1 MAEDTFVHLHLH
13 TEYSLLDGAIRLR
26 DLFPRAREYGYSAVA
41 MTDHGAMYGALK
53 FYESALK
60 HGIKPLLG
68 CEVYVAPKGM
78 KDRSARSSGDA
89 AYHLVLIARDI
100 TGYKNLLKL
109 VSIARFEGFYYKPR
123 VDIPLL
129 EELNEG
135 LFALSA
141 CLHGQIPAALR
152 HGDMNGAR
160 SLAET
165 YASIFKDRF
174 FLELQENG
182 IPEQNQV
189 NRALVDLGK
198 ELGIPLVATNDCH
211 YLNPEDAHAHEVL
224 MCIQTGRTMNDKG
237 RMRLSTE
244 SLYFASPQEMQE
256 RFAWYPEALAM
267 TVEIASQ
274 CDVTIETGRHHF
286 PRFPLEKGETYEE
299 RFERLARQ
307 GFEQRLRE
315 QDIDQDMIPAY
326 RQRLDGELEIIKQK
340 GFASY
345 FLIVSD
351 FINWAKAQG
360 IPVGPGRGSAAGS
373 LVAYSMRITD
383 LDPVRYGLFFER
395 FLNVERE
402 SLPDID
408 VDFCMKRRD
417 EVIEYVGRKYGG
429 EEYVAQIITFGQM
442 KAKAVVR
449 DVARGLGIP
458 YQEADRIAKLIPD
471 QLGITLD
478 KALEME
484 PRLGDLMK
492 GDPRIKE
499 LISVA
504 RVLEGL
510 SRHSSTHAAGVVIS
524 DKPMVEYLPLTKGQ
538 NNETVTQFDM
548 KDVEKVGLIKFDF
561 LGLKTLTVIDTA
573 VKLVKE
579 HMGDEINLSTLP
591 LDDPDTYE
599 LLASGDT
606 TGVFQLESAGMKD
619 LIRRMRPTQFTDMI
633 ALVALYRPGPLESGM
648 VDQFVDAKHG
658 LIEVKYLL
666 PQLEPILKE
675 TYGVIVYQ
683 EQVMKIAQELA
694 GYSLGEGDLLRRA
707 MGKKKPEVMA
717 AQRER
722 FMTGAEELGI
732 DPGKAAIIF
741 DLMEKF
747 AGYGF
752 NKSHSAA
759 YALISYQTAW
769 LKAHYRVPFMA
780 SLLSNELGN
789 TDGVMKFMTECQ
801 DAGIKVLPPDINHS
815 RTDFPLEGDNIRFGL
830 AAVKNVGAGAIDAIV
845 EEREKNGRYESFEDF
860 CARVNLSRVNKRVME
875 SLIKCGAFDSLGHR
889 RAQLF
894 AVLDDAIE
902 YGQAKNRERAA
913 GQMSLFDLMGSGA
926 DKGSVSL
933 KIPDMPE
940 WGAAELLACEK
951 EALGFYISGHPL
963 DPYRNDL
970 LRLSPVN
977 TMNMTGLADG
987 SRISLGG
994 IVRSIKEITTKKGD
1008 RMAFLVFEDLKG
1020 SVELVCFPEVYA
1032 RCRDVLAEEKPLWV
1046 QGIVKIEGGETN
1058 HQPGDRETG
1067 NGEGEN
1073 SGGKVTCKVL
1083 ADSIELLEDACRKK
1097 ARGLVIE
1104 IHSDRVGM
1112 RAIDRM
1118 KELLSSGRGDYPVTL
1133 KIFVPGR
1140 GRVELA
1146 LPPDYNVAGS
1156 PELSE
1161 GLMKLLGY
1169 PGVYYEYEAEE
1180 AQAAS
1185 AREYYRRNGSHGS

>member
-1 MAEDTFVHLHLH
+1 MPEDKFVHLHLH
-13 TEYSLLDGAIRLR
+13 TEYSLLDGAIRLK
-26 DLFPRAREYGYSAVA
+26 DLFPRAKEYGYSAVS

-53 FYESALK
+53 FYETALK
-60 HGIKPLLG
+60 HDIKPILG

-78 KDRSARSSGDA
+78 KDRSARSSGEA
-89 AYHLVLIARDI
+89 AYHLVLLAKDN
-100 TGYKNLLKL
+100 TGYRNLLKL
-109 VSIARFEGFYYKPR
+109 VSTARFEGFYYKPR

-129 EELNEG
+129 EELNDG

-141 CLHGQIPAALR
+141 CLHGQVPAAIM
-152 HGDMNGAR
+152 HGDMDGAR

-182 IPEQNQV
+182 IPEQTDV
-189 NRALVDLGK
+189 NKGLVELGK
-198 ELGIPLVATNDCH
+198 KLGIPLVATNDCH

-224 MCIQTGRTMNDKG
+224 MCIQTGRTMNDAG
-237 RMRLSTE
+237 RMRLSTD
-244 SLYFASPQEMQE
+244 SLYFTSPEEMAE
-256 RFAWYPEALAM
+256 RFSWYPEALAQ

-274 CDVTIETGRHHF
+274 CDVTLETGKHHF
-286 PRFPLEKGETYEE
+286 PRFPLDEGETYEQ
-299 RFERLARQ
+299 RFEKLARD
-307 GFEQRLRE
+307 GFEQRIRE
-315 QDIDQDMIPAY
+315 QGIGEDELPAY
-326 RQRLDGELEIIKQK
+326 RDRLETELEIIKQK

-351 FINWAKAQG
+351 FINWAKSQG

-383 LDPVRYGLFFER
+383 LDPVKYGLFFER

-417 EVIEYVGRKYGG
+417 EVIEYVGGKYGG
-429 EEYVAQIITFGQM
+429 EDFVAQIITFGQM

-458 YQEADRIAKLIPD
+458 YQEADKIAKLIPD
-471 QLGITLD
+471 QLGMTLD

-484 PRLGDLMK
+484 PKIKELMK
-492 GDPRIKE
+492 SDPRINE
-499 LISVA
+499 LITVA

-538 NNETVTQFDM
+538 KDETVTQFDM
-548 KDVEKVGLIKFDF
+548 KDVEKAGLIKFDF

-573 VKLVKE
+573 VKLIKE
-579 HMGDEINLSTLP
+579 HYGEEINLSTLP
-591 LDDPDTYE
+591 LDDPETYE
-599 LLASGDT
+599 LLAKGDT
-606 TGVFQLESAGMKD
+606 TGVFQLESSGMKD
-619 LIRRMRPTQFTDMI
+619 LIRRMKPTMFTDMI

-648 VDQFVDAKHG
+648 VDQFVRAKHG
-658 LIEVKYLL
+658 EIEVEYLL

-722 FMTGAEELGI
+722 FMFGAKKLGI
-732 DPGKAAIIF
+732 DPKKAAIIF

-769 LKAHYRVPFMA
+769 LKTHYRVPFMA

-789 TDGVMKFMTECQ
+789 TDGVVKFMTECQ
-801 DAGIKVLPPDINHS
+801 DAGIKVLPPDINYS
-815 RTDFPLEGDNIRFGL
+815 RTAFTLEDGNIRFGL
-830 AAVKNVGAGAIDAIV
+830 EAVKNVGTGAIESIV
-845 EEREKNGRYESFEDF
+845 EEREKEGKYKNFEDF
-860 CARVNLSRVNKRVME
+860 CTRVNLRKVNKRVME

-889 RAQLF
+889 RSQLF
-894 AVLDDAIE
+894 AVLDEALE
-902 YGQAKNRERAA
+902 YGQAKKKERMA
-913 GQMSLFDLMGSGA
+913 GQMSLFDLMDAGQDQG
-926 DKGSVSL
+926 VSSL
-933 KIPDMPE
+933 ALPDIPE
-940 WGAAELLACEK
+940 WSTAELLANEK

-963 DPYRNDL
+963 DPFREDL
-970 LRLSPVN
+970 QRLSPVH
-977 TMNMTGLADG
+977 TGNMAGMGDG
-987 SRISLGG
+987 SRVGLGG
-994 IVRSIKEITTKKGD
+994 IVRSSKEITTKKGE
-1008 RMAFLVFEDLKG
+1008 RMAFLVFEDLYG

-1032 RCRDVLAEEKPLWV
+1032 RCRDEIASEKPLWV
-1046 QGIVKIEGGETN
+1046 QGQLKLDGDQVEDGEEG
-1058 HQPGDRETG
+1058 
-1067 NGEGEN
+1067 
-1073 SGGKVTCKVL
+1073 SVTCKVL
-1083 ADSIELLEDACRKK
+1083 ADSMELLEDACRKK
-1097 ARGLVIE
+1097 AAGLVIE
-1104 IHSDRVGM
+1104 LRSDRV
-1112 RAIDRM
+1112 APELLEKI
-1118 KELLSSGRGDYPVTL
+1118 KELLIVNRGDYPVTL
-1133 KIFVPGR
+1133 KIKVPRKGT
-1140 GRVELA
+1140 VCLA
-1146 LPPDYNVAGS
+1146 LPPDYSACGA
-1156 PELSE
+1156 PELST
-1161 GLMKLLGY
+1161 GLSTLLGY
-1169 PGVYYEYEAEE
+1169 PCVYFEYEKEE
-1180 AQAAS
+1180 VTSQS
-1185 AREYYRRNGSHGS
+1185 EGGNGRNGAYRS

>member
-1 MAEDTFVHLHLH
+1 MPEDKFVHLHLH

-26 DLFPRAREYGYSAVA
+26 DLFPRAREFGYSAVS

-53 FYESALK
+53 FYETALK
-60 HGIKPLLG
+60 HDMKPILG

-89 AYHLVLIARDI
+89 AYHLVLLAKDN
-100 TGYKNLLKL
+100 TGYRNLLKL
-109 VSIARFEGFYYKPR
+109 VSTARFEGFYYKPR

-129 EELNEG
+129 EELNQG

-141 CLHGQIPAALR
+141 CLHGQIPAALK
-152 HGDMNGAR
+152 HGDMDGAR

-182 IPEQNQV
+182 IPEQTEV
-189 NRALVDLGK
+189 NRGLQELGK
-198 ELGIPLVATNDCH
+198 TLGIPLVATNDCH

-224 MCIQTGRTMNDKG
+224 MCIQTGRTMNDAG
-237 RMRLSTE
+237 RMRLSTD
-244 SLYFASPQEMQE
+244 SLYFTSPEEMAE
-256 RFAWYPEALAM
+256 RFAWCPEALAQ
-267 TVEIASQ
+267 TVEIARQ
-274 CDVTIETGRHHF
+274 CHVTLETGKHHF
-286 PRFPLEKGETYEE
+286 PRFPLEKDETYEQ
-299 RFERLARQ
+299 RFEKLARDGFAQRIQEQ
-307 GFEQRLRE
+307 GIGEEELPVYRARLE
-315 QDIDQDMIPAY
+315 T
-326 RQRLDGELEIIKQK
+326 ELEIIKQK

-351 FINWAKAQG
+351 FINWAKSQG

-383 LDPVRYGLFFER
+383 LDPVKYGLFFER

-429 EEYVAQIITFGQM
+429 EDFVAQIITFGQM

-471 QLGITLD
+471 QLGMTLE

-484 PRLGDLMK
+484 PKIRELMK
-492 GDPRIKE
+492 NDARINE
-499 LISVA
+499 LITVA

-524 DKPMVEYLPLTKGQ
+524 DRPMVEYLPLTKGQ
-538 NNETVTQFDM
+538 KDETVTQFDM
-548 KDVEKVGLIKFDF
+548 KDVEKAGLIKFDF

-573 VKLVKE
+573 VKLIQE
-579 HMGDEINLSTLP
+579 HYGKEINLSTMP
-591 LDDPDTYE
+591 LDDPETYE
-599 LLASGDT
+599 LLAKGDT
-606 TGVFQLESAGMKD
+606 TGVFQLESSGMKD
-619 LIRRMRPTQFTDMI
+619 LIRRMKPTMFTDMI

-648 VDQFVDAKHG
+648 VDQFVRAKHG
-658 LIEVKYLL
+658 EIEVEYLL
-666 PQLEPILKE
+666 PQLEPILEE

-722 FMTGAEELGI
+722 FMFGAKKLGI
-732 DPGKAAIIF
+732 DPKKAAIIF

-769 LKAHYRVPFMA
+769 LKTHYRVPFMA

-789 TDGVMKFMTECQ
+789 TDGVVKFMTECQ
-801 DAGIKVLPPDINHS
+801 DGGIKVLPPDINYS
-815 RTDFPLEGDNIRFGL
+815 RTAFTLEDGQIRFGL
-830 AAVKNVGAGAIDAIV
+830 EAVKNVGTGAIDAIV
-845 EEREKNGRYESFEDF
+845 DEREREGKYRNFEDF
-860 CARVNLSRVNKRVME
+860 CTRVNLRKVNKRVME

-889 RAQLF
+889 RSQLS
-894 AVLDDAIE
+894 AVLDQAID
-902 YGQAKNRERAA
+902 YGQTKKKERMA
-913 GQMSLFDLMGSGA
+913 GQMSLFDLMDSEA
-926 DKGSVSL
+926 DQGISSL
-933 KIPDMPE
+933 ALPDIPE
-940 WGAAELLACEK
+940 WGTAELLSYEK

-963 DPYRNDL
+963 DPYRDDL
-970 LRLSPVN
+970 QRLSPVN
-977 TMNMTGLADG
+977 TGNMSAMGEG
-987 SRISLGG
+987 SRVALGG
-994 IVRSIKEITTKKGD
+994 IVRNIKEITTKKGE
-1008 RMAFLVFEDLKG
+1008 RMAFIVLEDLYG

-1032 RCRDVLAEEKPLWV
+1032 GCRELIASEKPLWV
-1046 QGIVKIEGGETN
+1046 QGQLKLD
-1058 HQPGDRETG
+1058 GDRGDDGEETG
-1067 NGEGEN
+1067 L
-1073 SGGKVTCKVL
+1073 TCKVL
-1083 ADSIELLEDACRKK
+1083 ADSMELLEDARRKK
-1097 ARGLVIE
+1097 AAGLVIE
-1104 IHSDRVGM
+1104 LRSDRV
-1112 RAIDRM
+1112 AEEILEKI
-1118 KELLSSGRGDYPVTL
+1118 KELLVVNRGDYPVTL
-1133 KIFVPGR
+1133 KIKVPRR
-1140 GRVELA
+1140 GTVYLA
-1146 LPPDYNVAGS
+1146 LPPEYNACGA
-1156 PELSE
+1156 PELST
-1161 GLMKLLGY
+1161 GLSSLLGY
-1169 PGVYYEYEAEE
+1169 PGIYFEYEREE
-1180 AQAAS
+1180 VSTDRGNGRTGA
-1185 AREYYRRNGSHGS
+1185 YRG

>member
-1 MAEDTFVHLHLH
+1 MSDHKFIHLHLH
-13 TEYSLLDGAIRLR
+13 TEYSLLDGAIRLK
-26 DLFPRAREYGYSAVA
+26 DLFPKAKEYGYSAVS

-53 FYESALK
+53 FYETALK
-60 HGIKPLLG
+60 HDIKPILG

-78 KDRSARSSGDA
+78 KDRSAKSSGDA
-89 AYHLVLIARDI
+89 AYHLVLLAKDN

-129 EELNEG
+129 EELNQG

-141 CLHGQIPAALR
+141 CLHGQVPAAIM
-152 HGDMNGAR
+152 HGDMEGAR

-182 IPEQNQV
+182 IPEQTDV
-189 NRALVDLGK
+189 NKGLQELGK
-198 ELGIPLVATNDCH
+198 TLGIPLVATNDCH

-224 MCIQTGRTMNDKG
+224 MCIQTGKTMNDAG
-237 RMRLSTE
+237 RMQLSTDK
-244 SLYFASPQEMQE
+244 LYFTSPEEMAE
-256 RFAWYPEALAM
+256 RFSWCPEALEQSA
-267 TVEIASQ
+267 EIARQ
-274 CDVTIETGRHHF
+274 CNVTLETGKHHF
-286 PRFPLEKGETYEE
+286 PRFPLNEGETYEE
-299 RFERLARQ
+299 RFEKLARD
-307 GFEQRLRE
+307 GFEQRITEQGIGEKDLPVYRE
-315 QDIDQDMIPAY
+315 
-326 RQRLDGELEIIKQK
+326 RLETELEIIKQK

-351 FINWAKAQG
+351 FINWAKSQG

-383 LDPVRYGLFFER
+383 LDPVKYGLFFER

-449 DVARGLGIP
+449 DVGRGLGIP
-458 YQEADRIAKLIPD
+458 YQEVDRIAKLIPD
-471 QLGITLD
+471 QLGMTLD

-484 PRLGDLMK
+484 PKIRELMDK
-492 GDPRIKE
+492 DPAINE
-499 LISVA
+499 LITVA

-538 NNETVTQFDM
+538 KNETVTQFDM
-548 KDVEKVGLIKFDF
+548 KDVEKAGLIKFDF

-573 VKLVKE
+573 VKLIKE
-579 HMGDEINLSTLP
+579 HYGTEINLSTLP

-599 LLASGDT
+599 LLAKGDT
-606 TGVFQLESAGMKD
+606 TGVFQLESSGMKD
-619 LIRRMRPTQFTDMI
+619 LIRRMKPTMFTDMI

-648 VDQFVDAKHG
+648 VDQFVKAKHG
-658 LIEVKYLL
+658 EIDVQYLL

-722 FMTGAEELGI
+722 FMSGAKELGV
-732 DPGKAAIIF
+732 DPKKAAIIF

-769 LKAHYRVPFMA
+769 LKTHYRVPFMA

-789 TDGVMKFMTECQ
+789 TDGVVKFMTECQ
-801 DAGIKVLPPDINHS
+801 DAGIKVLPPDINFS
-815 RTDFPLEGDNIRFGL
+815 RTAFTLEEGNIRFGL
-830 AAVKNVGAGAIDAIV
+830 EAVKNVGTGAIESIV
-845 EEREKNGRYESFEDF
+845 MEREKDGKYKSFEDF
-860 CARVNLSRVNKRVME
+860 CTRVNLRKVNKRVME

-889 RAQLF
+889 RSQLY
-894 AVLDDAIE
+894 AVLDNAIE
-902 YGQAKNRERAA
+902 YGQGKQRERMA
-913 GQMSLFDLMGSGA
+913 GQMSLFDLMSSESDMGIS
-926 DKGSVSL
+926 SL
-933 KIPDMPE
+933 SLPDIPE
-940 WGAAELLACEK
+940 WSTSELLSFEK

-963 DPYRNDL
+963 DPYREDL
-970 LRLSPVN
+970 QRLSPVN
-977 TMNMTGLADG
+977 IGNISGAGDG
-987 SRISLGG
+987 SRVALGG
-994 IVRSIKEITTKKGD
+994 IVRGAKEITTKKGE
-1008 RMAFLVFEDLKG
+1008 RMAFLVIEDLYG
-1020 SVELVCFPEVYA
+1020 SMELVCFPEVYA
-1032 RCRDVLAEEKPLWV
+1032 RCREIIFSEKPLWV
-1046 QGIVKIEGGETN
+1046 QGQLKIDGDQGE
-1058 HQPGDRETG
+1058 D
-1067 NGEGEN
+1067 GEE
-1073 SGGKVTCKVL
+1073 SGVTCKVL
-1083 ADSIELLEDACRKK
+1083 AESIELLEDACRKK
-1097 ARGLVIE
+1097 AAGLVIE
-1104 IHSDRVGM
+1104 LRSESVAPELLEKI
-1112 RAIDRM
+1112 
-1118 KELLSSGRGDYPVTL
+1118 KELLIVNRGDYPVTL
-1133 KIFVPGR
+1133 KIRVPRKGT
-1140 GRVELA
+1140 VYLA
-1146 LPPDYNVAGS
+1146 LPPDYSVCGA
-1156 PELSE
+1156 PELSTQ
-1161 GLMKLLGY
+1161 LMSLLGY
-1169 PGVYYEYEAEE
+1169 PGVYFEYEQEDIT
-1180 AQAAS
+1180 AS
-1185 AREYYRRNGSHGS
+1185 VDVGNGRAHRE